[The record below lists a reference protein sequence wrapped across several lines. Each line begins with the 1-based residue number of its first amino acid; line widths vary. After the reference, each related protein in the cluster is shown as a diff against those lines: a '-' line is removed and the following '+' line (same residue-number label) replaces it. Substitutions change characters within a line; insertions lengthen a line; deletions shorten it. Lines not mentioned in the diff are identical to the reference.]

1 MKKYYKFNLD
11 MVWANVIA
19 TIVLLASAAVFL
31 FFNRTYELDI
41 NIIIYMVLYL
51 ALHEVFHG
59 IAFSIYAKDIKNI
72 KYGAMLEK
80 GVFYAMCQERISKKA
95 IIVSLLFPFIFLT
108 VIALPIGI
116 LIHSNNLILL
126 ALINF
131 SGATGDLFMVN
142 LVRKMPKDIEYI
154 DYDNSVGCYLL
165 SKEDLSKYKAIGL
178 KYIEAGKDDD
188 KLINKDIKRITITKW
203 SIVILVILLLDY
215 IVLKFI

>member
-19 TIVLLASAAVFL
+19 TIVLVVSAVVFL
-31 FFNRTYELDI
+31 FFDRTYQMDI

-72 KYGAMLEK
+72 KYGAALEK
-80 GVFYAMCQERISKKA
+80 GVFYAMCQERINKKA

-108 VIALPIGI
+108 VIALPIGV
-116 LIHSNNLILL
+116 LIHSENLIIL

-142 LVRKMPKDIEYI
+142 LIRKMPKDIEYI

-178 KYIEAGKDDD
+178 KYVESGKDED
-188 KLINKDIKRITITKW
+188 KLINKDIKRITISKW
-203 SIVILVILLLDY
+203 SIIILAILVVDY
-215 IVLKFI
+215 IILKLL

>member
-19 TIVLLASAAVFL
+19 TIVLVVSAVVFL
-31 FFNRTYELDI
+31 FFDRTYQMDI

-72 KYGAMLEK
+72 KYGAALEK
-80 GVFYAMCQERISKKA
+80 GVFYAMCQERINKKA

-108 VIALPIGI
+108 VIALPIGV
-116 LIHSNNLILL
+116 LIHSENLIIL

-142 LVRKMPKDIEYI
+142 LIRKMPKDIEYI

-178 KYIEAGKDDD
+178 KYVESGKDED
-188 KLINKDIKRITITKW
+188 KLINKDIKRITISKW
-203 SIVILVILLLDY
+203 SVIILAILIIDY
-215 IVLKFI
+215 IILKLL

>member
-19 TIVLLASAAVFL
+19 TIVLVVSAVAFL
-31 FFNRTYELDI
+31 FFDRTYQMDI

-59 IAFSIYAKDIKNI
+59 IAFSIYAKDVKNI
-72 KYGAMLEK
+72 KYGAALEK
-80 GVFYAMCQERISKKA
+80 GVFYAMCQERINKKA

-108 VIALPIGI
+108 VIALPIGV
-116 LIHSNNLILL
+116 LIHSENLIIL

-142 LVRKMPKDIEYI
+142 LIRKMPKDIEYI

-178 KYIEAGKDDD
+178 KYVESGKDED
-188 KLINKDIKRITITKW
+188 KLINKDIKRITISKW
-203 SIVILVILLLDY
+203 SVIILAILVVDY
-215 IVLKFI
+215 IILKLL

>member
-19 TIVLLASAAVFL
+19 TIVLVVSAVVFL
-31 FFNRTYELDI
+31 FFDRTYQMDI

-59 IAFSIYAKDIKNI
+59 IAFSIYAKDVKNI
-72 KYGAMLEK
+72 KYGAALEK
-80 GVFYAMCQERISKKA
+80 GVFYAMCQERINKKA
-95 IIVSLLFPFIFLT
+95 IVVSLLFPFIFLT
-108 VIALPIGI
+108 VIALPIGV
-116 LIHSNNLILL
+116 LIHSENLIIL

-142 LVRKMPKDIEYI
+142 LIRKMPKDIEYI

-178 KYIEAGKDDD
+178 KYVESGKDED
-188 KLINKDIKRITITKW
+188 KLINKDIKRITISKW
-203 SIVILVILLLDY
+203 SIIILAILVVDY
-215 IVLKFI
+215 IILKLL

>member
-19 TIVLLASAAVFL
+19 TIVLVVSAVVFL
-31 FFNRTYELDI
+31 FFDRTYQMDI

-59 IAFSIYAKDIKNI
+59 IAFSIYAKDVKNI
-72 KYGAMLEK
+72 KYGAALEK
-80 GVFYAMCQERISKKA
+80 GVFYAMCQERINKKA
-95 IIVSLLFPFIFLT
+95 IVVSLLFPFIFLT
-108 VIALPIGI
+108 VIALPIGV
-116 LIHSNNLILL
+116 LIHSENLIIL

-142 LVRKMPKDIEYI
+142 LIRKMPNDIEYI

-178 KYIEAGKDDD
+178 KYIESGKDED
-188 KLINKDIKRITITKW
+188 KLINKNIKRITISKW
-203 SIVILVILLLDY
+203 SVIILAILLIDY
-215 IVLKFI
+215 IILKLL